1 MEFTHEYVGG
11 EYAGVYDSVIIG
23 KTENT
28 EELLEESW
36 PHGIIGPRTSG
47 FTIKGVQFHNFD
59 WGESA
64 ALGTCSHCFHPAA
77 TDSGARTVSIS

>member
-47 FTIKGVQFHNFD
+47 FTIKGV
-59 WGESA
+59 
-64 ALGTCSHCFHPAA
+64 
-77 TDSGARTVSIS
+77 